1 MNNWFTYK
9 QRAWE
14 RVIRDKEIGYLDP
27 DIFDTL
33 EVFFKRRDTFTQSSC
48 SGRITI
54 IDAEMPWERK
64 NSSVVFKNHLGIT
77 VTDLLETINKGKV
90 WNLWLVV
97 QGPIFHVYTRTNE
110 EAWDILKLARSV
122 GFKHSGVLTVNEKGV
137 LVELRTGVKM
147 VHLLKDNYDEKEA
160 NELVVIANK
169 VLQKGKEKLRK
180 LKEVVE
186 NSLNSNN
193 SMELRKNSE
202 GNSEF
207 QYNINKLS

>member
-77 VTDLLETINKGKV
+77 VTDLLKTINKGKV

>member
-110 EAWDILKLARSV
+110 EAWNILKLARSV

>member
-1 MNNWFTYK
+1 MNDWFTYK

-64 NSSVVFKNHLGIT
+64 NSSVIFKNHLVIT

-169 VLQKGKEKLRK
+169 VLHKGKEKLRK
-180 LKEVVE
+180 LKEVIE
-186 NSLNSNN
+186 NSLDSNN

-202 GNSEF
+202 GDSKF